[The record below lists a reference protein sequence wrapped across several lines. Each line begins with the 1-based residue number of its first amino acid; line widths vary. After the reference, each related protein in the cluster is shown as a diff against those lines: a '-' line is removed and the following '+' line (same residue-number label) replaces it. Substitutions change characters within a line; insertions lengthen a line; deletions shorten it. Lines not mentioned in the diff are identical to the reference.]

1 MSKLTHEHSLFCALI
16 HMLER
21 GVKVKNCNVLERTLD
36 PVSRVTLYINAAGSM
51 NRLPRSFCEVLYSCK
66 ALTGTNETLFA
77 NLLLTT
83 YTKQMLTSGGDFKL
97 S

>member
-1 MSKLTHEHSLFCALI
+1 MICVKGQKDQELKL
-16 HMLER
+16 
-21 GVKVKNCNVLERTLD
+21 KYCNVLERTLD

-51 NRLPRSFCEVLYSCK
+51 NRLPRSFCEVLYGCK

-83 YTKQMLTSGGDFKL
+83 YTKQTLMIDSDFKF